1 LTDKEIS
8 AGGPTF
14 KVAEPVMVP
23 DVATMFVV
31 PGLTLVA
38 TPAPLTV
45 EIAVA
50 EELHATEL
58 IRFCVLPSL

>member
-1 LTDKEIS
+1 LTDKETS
-8 AGGPTF
+8 AGGPIC
-14 KVAEPVMVP
+14 KLPEPVIVP
-23 DVATMFVV
+23 DVAIMFVV

-45 EIAVA
+45 EIAAA

-58 IRFCVLPSL
+58 VRFCVLPSE